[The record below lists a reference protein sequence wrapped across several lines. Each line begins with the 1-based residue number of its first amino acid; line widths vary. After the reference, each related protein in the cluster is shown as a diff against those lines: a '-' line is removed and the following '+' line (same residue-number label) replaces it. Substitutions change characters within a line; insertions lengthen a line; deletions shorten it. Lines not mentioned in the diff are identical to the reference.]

1 MKYPDNPIALVVD
14 DDPMVRR
21 SLESLL
27 KSVGLGVKTFDS
39 AQKFLETERPQGPSC
54 LILDVRM
61 PGLSGPMLQERLLAD
76 QVPLPIIFIT
86 GYGTIPMSVRAM
98 KAGAVDFLQK
108 PFNDQELLDAV
119 SKAIERDRERRREKK
134 EMIDIQKRFNSLTLR
149 ERDVFALVITG
160 MLNKQVASQLGMS
173 ANTVKVHRAR
183 VMQKMHAES
192 LADLLRLATK
202 LRPYTPKVLS
212 PSD

>member
-27 KSVGLGVKTFDS
+27 KSVGLRVKTFDS
-39 AQKFLETERPQGPSC
+39 AQKFLEAERPQGPSC

-61 PGLSGPMLQERLLAD
+61 PGLSGPQLQERLLAD

-183 VMQKMHAES
+183 VMQKMEAES
-192 LADLLRLATK
+192 LADLVRVATK
-202 LRPYTPKVLS
+202 LRLYPPKV
-212 PSD
+212 